1 MENTWRFRVDVG
13 VSLAGH
19 MAYLIPDFCMFVLC
33 MYALTFTSLQFEAY
47 WFYWVGQ
54 PMSFRDLLILNN
66 PSAGV
71 GSDSSLGSWGSK
83 LRPWCVQSS
92 LYWCGGPF
100 IYWGV
105 SPTAKVSFLWSPH
118 SICCWFLIK
127 ENCVLWTFTIQ
138 YVGKSFGFAVWK
150 HLKKFK
156 NPKPSNL
163 IKSRYS
169 GQKSATLGT
178 FNIAIGNCI
187 LLRVWRTL
195 AVLGKD

>member
-1 MENTWRFRVDVG
+1 MLWHLPHSSLRLLDFIGLASQWVSGIFLFWIIWVLGLGQTLLLEAGDPSSGHG
-13 VSLAGH
+13 V
-19 MAYLIPDFCMFVLC
+19 YKVLC
-33 MYALTFTSLQFEAY
+33 TDVADPLFTELFPQQQRFLSSGVLT
-47 WFYWVGQ
+47 
-54 PMSFRDLLILNN
+54 
-66 PSAGV
+66 
-71 GSDSSLGSWGSK
+71 
-83 LRPWCVQSS
+83 
-92 LYWCGGPF
+92 
-100 IYWGV
+100 
-105 SPTAKVSFLWSPH
+105 

-138 YVGKSFGFAVWK
+138 YVGKCFGSAVWK
-150 HLKKFK
+150 HLKNFK

-187 LLRVWRTL
+187 LLRVWRML